1 MHLSGTK
8 TMSASGGHVK
18 KRRVSKK
25 HHHLWEPNDSD
36 GEKRDTDIEK
46 RKKHRHVAEHN
57 VTFAEETPSEEN
69 EQFPFLLNEH
79 RSEKRKKKAAKTGE
93 GEAVEG
99 QDDQPE
105 MQITS
110 YNVPVRESEGFVA
123 EKKQKRKD
131 SQAEFDQVDVDAQGR
146 TERKKRKKH
155 RESFAEVYSACEA
168 ENGPQL
174 SGAGGNEESPSCTA
188 HGTEGHVAKGKQ
200 LANAD
205 DNREGASR
213 IAGKKY
219 RREAKS
225 SGKLANACI
234 ESSMSDQQLE
244 TGDDVSSWDA
254 ETNQTCTPGS
264 VRRKKKHKLK
274 STETCAD
281 ASNLSYS
288 PVQIDKQL
296 SFNSSGV
303 GYSKDCEQ
311 EAAYRDGL
319 GTVLCNELDGLS
331 SENNEAGVTEWEG
344 SNLQKAFGH
353 MPKKKKQQQL
363 LHLSGTS
370 DSGFLTT
377 PSVDGSPERMADV
390 DTLELPVPEDRVP
403 AQSLHFSN
411 EVMKG
416 CAPKNKKSTGKA
428 PLSSGSAA
436 SVPAFSSSRYQTE
449 CESESETLLDSENGN
464 FRLGH
469 SSMFSVNTA
478 KKVKGATS
486 RRHKGHTGN
495 RRPSSGAPS
504 AAVLEAAFYSD
515 GEGPSSPPDPIFLE
529 YLNGTHGYP
538 AIHCKTKPS
547 AQMISLYEAEQGLS
561 LDYGKY
567 TADEDG
573 ILLRNVHDI
582 AAYYNIRF
590 PYMIVGH
597 CGDYSREVQKQV
609 KKLVKD
615 YNLVRMLGRGLPCR
629 TLHSAYMRA
638 RILLD
643 PHNEVAKYIPTSNLK
658 EQVERLYAQMG
669 PKWTVMAQMLG
680 ITAEQCRSV
689 LRHDQEKKTSATGA
703 WTKEEDDLLQQA
715 MEEQSRDGN
724 LKLSAIDW
732 PKVSQCVGRRTAQ
745 QCRRRWT
752 LLQLKPDISS
762 AMRKWSLYDTIH
774 LIWRMHKLNPPRSSA
789 VDWDKLVKYFPWAQ
803 SASIPRYY
811 WQTTVE
817 KYLPLEDRADFQ
829 TKVKNLYERAL
840 PKLLDKHGKGRT
852 VSEIVKLS
860 KSSNTVPVYPRDD
873 D

>member
-1 MHLSGTK
+1 
-8 TMSASGGHVK
+8 MSASGGHVK
-18 KRRVSKK
+18 KKRVSKK
-25 HHHLWEPNDSD
+25 HHYLSEPNDFDDSD

-69 EQFPFLLNEH
+69 EEFPFLLNEH
-79 RSEKRKKKAAKTGE
+79 RSEKRKKKGAKTGE
-93 GEAVEG
+93 GEAVQR
-99 QDDQPE
+99 QDDEPE

-110 YNVPVRESEGFVA
+110 YNTPVRESEGFPS

-131 SQAEFDQVDVDAQGR
+131 SQAEFDQVDVNVQGR
-146 TERKKRKKH
+146 SERKKRKRH

-168 ENGPQL
+168 ENGSQL

-188 HGTEGHVAKGKQ
+188 QGTERHVAKGK
-200 LANAD
+200 
-205 DNREGASR
+205 
-213 IAGKKY
+213 
-219 RREAKS
+219 
-225 SGKLANACI
+225 
-234 ESSMSDQQLE
+234 
-244 TGDDVSSWDA
+244 
-254 ETNQTCTPGS
+254 
-264 VRRKKKHKLK
+264 
-274 STETCAD
+274 
-281 ASNLSYS
+281 
-288 PVQIDKQL
+288 
-296 SFNSSGV
+296 
-303 GYSKDCEQ
+303 
-311 EAAYRDGL
+311 
-319 GTVLCNELDGLS
+319 
-331 SENNEAGVTEWEG
+331 
-344 SNLQKAFGH
+344 
-353 MPKKKKQQQL
+353 
-363 LHLSGTS
+363 
-370 DSGFLTT
+370 
-377 PSVDGSPERMADV
+377 
-390 DTLELPVPEDRVP
+390 
-403 AQSLHFSN
+403 
-411 EVMKG
+411 
-416 CAPKNKKSTGKA
+416 
-428 PLSSGSAA
+428 
-436 SVPAFSSSRYQTE
+436 
-449 CESESETLLDSENGN
+449 
-464 FRLGH
+464 
-469 SSMFSVNTA
+469 
-478 KKVKGATS
+478 
-486 RRHKGHTGN
+486 
-495 RRPSSGAPS
+495 RRPSSDPPPS

-515 GEGPSSPPDPIFLE
+515 DEGSSSPPDPLFLE

-547 AQMISLYEAEQGLS
+547 AEMISLYEAEQGLS

-582 AAYYNIRF
+582 AAYYKIRF

-643 PHNEVAKYIPTSNLK
+643 PHNEVAKNIPTSHLK

-669 PKWTVMAQMLG
+669 AKWTEMAQKLG
-680 ITAEQCRSV
+680 ITAEHCRSI
-689 LRHDQEKKTSATGA
+689 LRHDQEKKTFATGA

-715 MEEQSRDGN
+715 MEEQSSGGS

-732 PKVSQCVGRRTAQ
+732 QKVSQCVGRRTAQ

-762 AMRKWSLYDTIH
+762 AMRKWSPYDTIH

-789 VDWDKLVKYFPWAQ
+789 VDWDKLVEYFPWAQ

-811 WQTTVE
+811 WQTTVD
-817 KYLPLEDRADFQ
+817 KYLSLEDRADFQ

-840 PKLLDKHGKGRT
+840 PRLLDKHGNGRT

-860 KSSNTVPVYPRDD
+860 KSSNTVPVHPQDD

>member
-1 MHLSGTK
+1 MRLSGTK

-18 KRRVSKK
+18 KKRVSKK
-25 HHHLWEPNDSD
+25 HHHLSEPNDFDDSD

-69 EQFPFLLNEH
+69 EEFPFLLNEH
-79 RSEKRKKKAAKTGE
+79 RSEKRKKKGAKTGE
-93 GEAVEG
+93 GEAVQR
-99 QDDQPE
+99 QDDEPE

-110 YNVPVRESEGFVA
+110 YNTPVRESDGFLS

-131 SQAEFDQVDVDAQGR
+131 SQAEFDQVDVNVQGR
-146 TERKKRKKH
+146 SERKKRKRH

-168 ENGPQL
+168 ENGSQL

-188 HGTEGHVAKGKQ
+188 QGTERHVAKGKQ

-205 DNREGASR
+205 DNRELASR

-219 RREAKS
+219 CREAAS
-225 SGKLANACI
+225 SGKLASAGI
-234 ESSMSDQQLE
+234 ESSVPDQQLE

-274 STETCAD
+274 SAETCVD
-281 ASNLSYS
+281 ASNLAYS
-288 PVQIDKQL
+288 PVQT
-296 SFNSSGV
+296 SGA

-344 SNLQKAFGH
+344 SNLQKALGL
-353 MPKKKKQQQL
+353 MPKKKKQRQL

-390 DTLELPVPEDRVP
+390 DTLELPIPKDLVP
-403 AQSLHFSN
+403 AQSRHSFN

-416 CAPKNKKSTGKA
+416 CASKNKKSTGKA

-436 SVPAFSSSRYQTE
+436 SVPAFSSSRSQTE
-449 CESESETLLDSENGN
+449 CGSETLLDRENGN
-464 FRLGH
+464 SKLGH
-469 SSMFSVNTA
+469 SSMSSINTA
-478 KKVKGATS
+478 KKVKGATP
-486 RRHKGHTGN
+486 RKRKGPTGK
-495 RRPSSGAPS
+495 RRPSSDPPPS

-515 GEGPSSPPDPIFLE
+515 DEGSSSPPDPLFLE

-547 AQMISLYEAEQGLS
+547 AEMISLYEAEQGLS

-582 AAYYNIRF
+582 AAYYKIRF

-643 PHNEVAKYIPTSNLK
+643 PHNEVAKNIPTSHLK

-669 PKWTVMAQMLG
+669 AKWTEMAQKLG
-680 ITAEQCRSV
+680 ITAEHCRSI
-689 LRHDQEKKTSATGA
+689 LRHDQEKKTFATGA

-715 MEEQSRDGN
+715 MEEQSSGGS

-732 PKVSQCVGRRTAQ
+732 QKVSQCVGRRTAQ

-762 AMRKWSLYDTIH
+762 AMRKWSPYDTIH

-789 VDWDKLVKYFPWAQ
+789 VDWDKLVEYFPWAQ

-811 WQTTVE
+811 WQTTVD
-817 KYLPLEDRADFQ
+817 KYLSLEDRADFQ

-840 PKLLDKHGKGRT
+840 PRLLDKHGNGRT

-860 KSSNTVPVYPRDD
+860 KSSNTVPVHPQDD